1 MLAAPLVGPRKIQI
15 EDIEAPSCSQRTVL
29 INMKATAI
37 CGSDIKYYRTAANI
51 SLPRVLGH
59 EMTGVVI
66 DKGGD
71 VRKLNIGERVI
82 VQPALSCGACQLC
95 YEGRDNI
102 CLAGGLRGITVDGGF
117 AEYIVVDE
125 RDAFRLPDTTDYAEG
140 TQIQTLATVCHAQSR
155 LQLEPGQSVLVIG
168 LGATG
173 LLHVQLAKASGATPI
188 LGVDLSPQK
197 LEIAKELGV
206 DVTICMP
213 DDSALEKIRDA
224 TRGHGPSSV
233 IEAVGIPSTV
243 ALSIEAVAPGGKVLM
258 FGSCPEPLSGFDPL
272 LIYYKEINI
281 IGTRSASRGDWQSSI
296 DLVESGNIML
306 KPLITHRMAFQD
318 IEKAFALMDEGSAEL
333 IRIVILGASD

>member
-15 EDIEAPSCSQRTVL
+15 EDIEAPRCSQRTVL
-29 INMKATAI
+29 INLQATAI

-66 DKGGD
+66 DKGED
-71 VRKLNIGERVI
+71 VRKLNIGERVV

-125 RDAFRLPDTTDYAEG
+125 RDAFRLPDAIDYAEG
-140 TQIQTLATVCHAQSR
+140 TQIQTLSTVYHAQKR
-155 LQLEPGQSVLVIG
+155 LKLGPGQSVLVIG

-173 LLHVQLAKASGATPI
+173 LLHIQLAKASGATPV

-197 LEIAKELGV
+197 LELAKELGA

-213 DDSALEKIRDA
+213 DDRALEKIRKA
-224 TRGHGPSSV
+224 TGGHGPDAV
-233 IEAVGIPSTV
+233 IEAVGTPPTI
-243 ALSIEAVAPGGKVLM
+243 ALGIEAVAPGGKMLM
-258 FGSCPEPLSGFDPL
+258 FGSCPDPLTGFDPL
-272 LIYYKEINI
+272 LIYSKEITI
-281 IGTRSASRGDWQSSI
+281 IGTRAACRADWQSCI
-296 DLVESGNIML
+296 ELVRSGSVAL

-318 IEKAFALMDEGSAEL
+318 IKKAFALMDEGSAEL
-333 IRIVILGASD
+333 IRIVVLGARD